1 MRKILTACV
10 LLAGMVGTGA
20 QATITYTWE
29 ATCVS
34 RWTSEG
40 DLGELGC
47 PNEKIKG
54 KFEVGDWYVPGTFVM
69 NNGFEPFP
77 HPYATL
83 VIYDDFH
90 AFAVAG
96 QMTPSFGF
104 QMPVDSGPGLL
115 WWNLGGLRF
124 GGDGLFI
131 ESPFPGGS
139 AAQWSDMTFSR
150 VPEPSSLALL
160 GAGLLGLLGF
170 RRRA

>member
-96 QMTPSFGF
+96 QMAPSFGF

-124 GGDGLFI
+124 EQYVQLGKK
-131 ESPFPGGS
+131 
-139 AAQWSDMTFSR
+139 
-150 VPEPSSLALL
+150 VPAEVLSSLNSIDEPGRLVDTMAAHMALKIEQKQEIL
-160 GAGLLGLLGF
+160 
-170 RRRA
+170 